1 MHSPALPVR
10 EVRCSSVGPQRLLTA
25 PLPLAFQGARKRNA
39 AIGCGWANTA
49 AFPVWAFGF
58 NWNNLSA
65 FVEGGLYVHRLVCS
79 FVAGLAGGV
88 LGLPCIQRSDS
99 YSVAVRG
106 SLADCPFF
114 PA

>member
-1 MHSPALPVR
+1 MHSPTLPVR
-10 EVRCSSVGPQRLLTA
+10 EVRCSSVGPQRLLA
-25 PLPLAFQGARKRNA
+25 GPLPLAFQAARNHR
-39 AIGCGWANTA
+39 
-49 AFPVWAFGF
+49 VWLGKYCSIPCMGLRFQ
-58 NWNNLSA
+58 LEQSKA

-79 FVAGLAGGV
+79 FGAGLAGGV